1 MWQTQSP
8 KIFEL
13 NIFDRRQNQANPKI
27 TSVLIAVLEDDV
39 YRAINMLSEIK
50 FIDFVDTQLKKY
62 GEIRIDENAPFSV
75 TEVLTKSGYKHGS
88 ELNTIYVKDCLK
100 EGKVIKAYILSEDGV
115 KSLNKSLWEALSIDQ
130 FNVYLHDDE
139 LKSRWID
146 NCAFREGNSSAPESN
161 GVNW

>member
-13 NIFDRRQNQANPKI
+13 NIFDRRENPAKSKI
-27 TSVLIAVLEDDV
+27 TSILIAVLEDNV
-39 YRAINMLSEIK
+39 ERAVTMLSEIK

-62 GEIRIDENAPFSV
+62 GEIRIDENVPFTV
-75 TEVLTKSGYKHGS
+75 TEVLIKSGYKHGS
-88 ELNTIYVKDCLK
+88 DLNTSYIESCLK

-115 KSLNKSLWEALSIDQ
+115 KTLNKALWEALGIDQ

-139 LKSRWID
+139 LRSRWID